1 MDIRK
6 IGEKKALENL
16 AYAIFNSPY
25 WGNLYLN
32 EESEV
37 RFGSFIYK
45 ALPFLENGNLNVNI
59 KLFLYGDY
67 KYVDIFT
74 IYTSEDYFEFVMN
87 EENKRYEFLYD
98 TFLEN
103 IEKNL
108 EKYYGEK
115 SKDCLRGL
123 RH

>member
-16 AYAIFNSPY
+16 ACAIFNSSHR
-25 WGNLYLN
+25 GNLYLN
-32 EESEV
+32 KESNV

-59 KLFLYGDY
+59 KLYLYGDY

-74 IYTSEDYFEFVMN
+74 IYTSENYFEFIIF
-87 EENKRYEFLYD
+87 EENKRYKFLYD

-108 EKYYGEK
+108 EEYYGEK
-115 SKDCLRGL
+115 I
-123 RH
+123 

>member
-1 MDIRK
+1 MDIKK

-16 AYAIFNSPY
+16 ACAVFNSPY

-32 EESEV
+32 EEKEV

-45 ALPFLENGNLNVNI
+45 ARPFLENGNLNVSI
-59 KLFLYGDY
+59 SLYLYGDY

-74 IYTSEDYFEFVMN
+74 IYTSHDYFEFLIS
-87 EENKRYEFLYD
+87 EENKKYEFLYD
-98 TFLEN
+98 TFLES

-108 EKYYGEK
+108 EEYYGEK
-115 SKDCLRGL
+115 SKEF
-123 RH
+123 